1 MEKGF
6 AGDPKVFWRGS
17 GLGWSVEPPGSLD
30 RWIALELG
38 RINAG
43 LVVQRKTLAQLRV
56 EPRPACVTRDGV
68 EHAFDAVALERIA
81 AVLNPAEAQALRL
94 PITLFATG
102 DVEDHVYVAE
112 ELAAKTLRTLEN
124 YGRAFPFREGR
135 MYLPH
140 SLAVDL
146 VHRSGG
152 TVQLAFG

>member
-1 MEKGF
+1 MGW
-6 AGDPKVFWRGS
+6 AGVIGS
-17 GLGWSVEPPGSLD
+17 GAID
-30 RWIALELG
+30 RWISLELG

-43 LVVQRKTLAQLRV
+43 LVVERKGLARLRA
-56 EPRPACVTRDGV
+56 EERPSCTTREGGAHPFERASLDRL
-68 EHAFDAVALERIA
+68 AAALTA
-81 AVLNPAEAQALRL
+81 AEAEALRL

-102 DVEDHVYVAE
+102 DLEDHVYLSDE
-112 ELAAKTLRTLEN
+112 IAAKALRVTER
-124 YGRAFPFREGR
+124 YGAAFPFREGR

>member
-1 MEKGF
+1 ME
-6 AGDPKVFWRGS
+6 S
-17 GLGWSVEPPGSLD
+17 PGSFD

-43 LVVQRKTLAQLRV
+43 LVVQRKSLAQLRA
-56 EPRPACVTRDGV
+56 EARPACVTRGGG
-68 EHAFDAVALERIA
+68 EHTFDPAALERLA
-81 AVLNPAEAQALRL
+81 SVLTPAEAQTLRL

-102 DVEDHVYVAE
+102 ELEDHVYVAE
-112 ELAAKTLRTLEN
+112 ELAAKTLRALEK

-146 VHRSGG
+146 MQRSGG

>member
-1 MEKGF
+1 M
-6 AGDPKVFWRGS
+6 VS
-17 GLGWSVEPPGSLD
+17 
-30 RWIALELG
+30 
-38 RINAG
+38 
-43 LVVQRKTLAQLRV
+43 
-56 EPRPACVTRDGV
+56 
-68 EHAFDAVALERIA
+68 
-81 AVLNPAEAQALRL
+81 PAEAQALRL

-102 DVEDHVYVAE
+102 ELEDHVYLAE
-112 ELAAKTLRTLEN
+112 EVAAKALRALEK

>member
-1 MEKGF
+1 MG
-6 AGDPKVFWRGS
+6 RMHS
-17 GLGWSVEPPGSLD
+17 PGSLD
-30 RWIALELG
+30 RWISLELG

-43 LVVQRKTLAQLRV
+43 LVVERKSLARLRA
-56 EPRPACVTRDGV
+56 EARPACVTREGG
-68 EHAFDAVALERIA
+68 EHAFDRAALDRIA
-81 AVLNPAEAQALRL
+81 AVLTPAEAEALRL

-102 DVEDHVYVAE
+102 DLEDHVYVAE
-112 ELAAKTLRTLEN
+112 EIASKALRSLEK
-124 YGRAFPFREGR
+124 YGAAFPFRDGR